1 MIVATAPGADTRTME
16 DPRSI
21 WNARYAA
28 QELVNEDDWLERWRP
43 RLPAPDAGPAL
54 DIGCGDGFETA
65 RLTDWGHA
73 VTSTDIAEQAL
84 ARSRQRSP
92 TATHILVDARAMP
105 MLGDASFALA
115 IAHLS
120 LHYFDRAGTA
130 AAFAE
135 IARVLRPGGLL
146 LACVNADDDL
156 NYGAPADGSA
166 ATNWERVLVDGV
178 PKQFFS
184 AAKLR
189 EVLGAAHWSIEN
201 LDRRSTSRYG
211 APKSVLELAARR
223 R

>member
-1 MIVATAPGADTRTME
+1 MD

-28 QELVNEDDWLERWRP
+28 QALVSADDWLERWRP

-65 RLTDWGHA
+65 RLTDWGYA
-73 VTSTDIAEQAL
+73 VTATDIAEQAL

-92 TATHILVDARAMP
+92 AATHLLADARSMP
-105 MLGDASFALA
+105 TLPAAHFALA
-115 IAHLS
+115 LAHLS
-120 LHYFDRAGTA
+120 LHYFDRTGTA

-135 IARVLRPGGLL
+135 IARVLQPGGLL

-166 ATNWERVLVDGV
+166 AANWDLVTVDGV
-178 PKQFFS
+178 RKQFFS
-184 AAKLR
+184 EAKLR
-189 EVLGAAHWSIEN
+189 EMLDPTRWSIER
-201 LDRRSTSRYG
+201 LDRRSTLRYG

>member
-1 MIVATAPGADTRTME
+1 MD

-28 QELVNEDDWLERWRP
+28 QELVSADDWLERWRP

-65 RLTDWGHA
+65 RLTEWGYA
-73 VTSTDIAEQAL
+73 VTATDIADEAL
-84 ARSRQRSP
+84 ARSARRSP
-92 TATHILVDARAMP
+92 TATHVLADARSMS
-105 MLGDASFALA
+105 MLGDAGFALA

-135 IARVLRPGGLL
+135 IARALRPGGLL

-166 ATNWERVLVDGV
+166 AASWELVAVDGV

-184 AAKLR
+184 EAKLR
-189 EVLGAAHWSIEN
+189 EALDPARWSIES
-201 LDRRSTSRYG
+201 LDRRSTARYG
-211 APKSVLELAARR
+211 ALKSVRELVALRR
-223 R
+223 